1 MGGVYLCIA
10 HSTSRRGISLFL
22 LRNFSPNLVKPV
34 SHLKAKDKYSIRVLY
49 LELKC
54 ETCRAVLLNYKCAY
68 VRERS
73 REQNLGNQTLRC
85 LLSVSNVHCIC
96 IQKCYV
102 KAQKVQHRVYQSF
115 LNWSWIIQ
123 IKHKRVVLTLQ
134 GFSSDCHKRELQL
147 RQQSEWTHNLIEK
160 GVLDKHPRLVA
171 KLWTW
176 INHCQPET
184 FSCFCCCCC
193 FRHLFILFLFFSLL
207 FAAVVLKICIRRS
220 TVYFPHNCLFTPV
233 FGHKKAKWFDCIAIM
248 WKKSSNMLSLT
259 FTSYNFELTF

>member
-1 MGGVYLCIA
+1 MLRKSPKG
-10 HSTSRRGISLFL
+10 ST
-22 LRNFSPNLVKPV
+22 
-34 SHLKAKDKYSIRVLY
+34 
-49 LELKC
+49 
-54 ETCRAVLLNYKCAY
+54 
-68 VRERS
+68 
-73 REQNLGNQTLRC
+73 Q
-85 LLSVSNVHCIC
+85 SVS
-96 IQKCYV
+96 
-102 KAQKVQHRVYQSF
+102 
-115 LNWSWIIQ
+115 
-123 IKHKRVVLTLQ
+123 VVLKLILDYTNKTQ
-134 GFSSDCHKRELQL
+134 ESGFDLTGLFKRLPYTIGELQL

-193 FRHLFILFLFFSLL
+193 FRHSFILFLFFSLL
-207 FAAVVLKICIRRS
+207 FAAVVLKKCIRRS

-259 FTSYNFELTF
+259 FTSYNFELTFQNV

>member
-1 MGGVYLCIA
+1 MILGY
-10 HSTSRRGISLFL
+10 SF
-22 LRNFSPNLVKPV
+22 RNKN
-34 SHLKAKDKYSIRVLY
+34 
-49 LELKC
+49 
-54 ETCRAVLLNYKCAY
+54 
-68 VRERS
+68 RS
-73 REQNLGNQTLRC
+73 RAIASGFNPNCCQSEGVCGNFDTEVEQ
-85 LLSVSNVHCIC
+85 LSVSDVHCIC

-171 KLWTW
+171 KLWTR